1 MKLEGEHLFK
11 GPREAVWEMLRDPDA
26 LSGAIPGAQSLTKIS
41 DQEFEGAINL
51 RMGPVSGSFA
61 GKVTLSNEVAPSSFT
76 LTAEGRGAPGF
87 AKGVGD
93 AELIDQGDGTTLM
106 KYSGEMQ
113 IGGMLAS
120 VGQRMVD
127 SVAKSMFR
135 QGFEA
140 MDRTLEARL
149 AGKSAE
155 EIKSVKAPT
164 EADYV
169 AGVAKDMVKDVTSNK
184 TVKLLVYIIPIIV
197 LIVIAA
203 LLLSRL

>member
-1 MKLEGEHLFK
+1 MKLEGQHIFK

-26 LSGAIPGAQSLTKIS
+26 LSTAIPGAQELKKLS
-41 DQEFEGAINL
+41 DQEFEGVINL
-51 RMGPVSGSFA
+51 RMGPVSGSFS

-93 AELIDQGDGTTLM
+93 AELFDQGDGTTLM
-106 KYSGEMQ
+106 KYTGEMQ

-140 MDRTLEARL
+140 MDNTLAAKL
-149 AGKSAE
+149 AGKSVE
-155 EIKSVKAPT
+155 DIKSIKSPT
-164 EADYV
+164 EAQFA
-169 AGVAKDMVKDVTSNK
+169 AGVAKDMVKDVTGK
-184 TVKLLVYIIPIIV
+184 PLGKILMYAIPIIV
-197 LIVIAA
+197 IIVLAVILI
-203 LLLSRL
+203 SRF

>member
-1 MKLEGEHLFK
+1 MKLEGEHIFK

-26 LSGAIPGAQSLTKIS
+26 LSTAIPGAQSLNKIS
-41 DQEFEGAINL
+41 DQEFDGVINL
-51 RMGPVSGSFA
+51 RMGPVSGSFS
-61 GKVTLSNEVAPSSFT
+61 GKVTLSKEVPPTNFT

-93 AELIDQGDGTTLM
+93 VELIDQGDGTTLM

-127 SVAKSMFR
+127 SVSKSMFR

-140 MDRTLEARL
+140 MDNTLEAKL
-149 AGKSAE
+149 AGKSTDDLKS
-155 EIKSVKAPT
+155 IKSPT
-164 EADYV
+164 EAEFA
-169 AGVAKDMVKDVTSNK
+169 AGVAKDMVKNITDIQE
-184 TVKLLVYIIPIIV
+184 VKLLMYIIPLIAV
-197 LIVIAA
+197 IVIAA